1 MDWSEWI
8 QNIGGSLI
16 DKAATARFVQPYE
29 LQKLELEALG
39 QGGYYREGQPGTRT
53 TGQPAPQGI
62 NPTVLLIGGAL
73 LAFVLLRD

>member
-8 QNIGGSLI
+8 QNIGGNLI

-39 QGGYYREGQPGTRT
+39 QGGYYREGQAGTSNDRAA
-53 TGQPAPQGI
+53 GQGI
-62 NPTVLLIGGAL
+62 NPTVLLIGGVL